1 MQNAIGRNRHVQIAR
16 STQSRL
22 LKDFKESQ
30 NSVYEDVLDKSK
42 SSSEIIH
49 YNYNVCMLAWWL
61 DIESIERVPDAVA
74 DQRILGK
81 FKEM

>member
-42 SSSEIIH
+42 SSSEFIY
-49 YNYNVCMLAWWL
+49 YNYNVCLLGEL